1 MISKPAVHQIEDI
14 HTVPSQR
21 KPAVSLRRRIHLH
34 HNARTIAI
42 ILIAVSVCIAAYPV
56 YTLFYV
62 STSDAQIDGHIFPVN
77 SRVTGTVKWVYP
89 GAEDTR
95 YVAAGTVL
103 ARLDPDDYTPS
114 VEKLQGE
121 VQSQQSQLQSAQLD
135 LAIIKPTAQSRLEA
149 ARGAV
154 AEAEAELAESIAD
167 TQSKKAHVVQARA
180 AYDLAEADRQRYQA
194 LVSTHEISNSE
205 YDQRSTEATTSHE
218 QVAIASAELKAS
230 HTRIEAL
237 RQKLS
242 QRKAELVAASV
253 VPQTIDTAHARVS
266 QVDGQLK
273 ESLAQ
278 LREARLNLGY
288 TTIVAPVSGIVGQRQ
303 VEPGQRVQTGQLML
317 TVVPTNDLW
326 ITAYFKET
334 QLRHMRIGQ
343 PATFRIDSY
352 GRRLRGHVESIGGAT
367 GAKYSLLPPENS
379 TGNFV
384 KVVQRIPV
392 RFHIDEAMGTNEPLL
407 PGMSVEVSVRLY

>member
-1 MISKPAVHQIEDI
+1 
-14 HTVPSQR
+14 
-21 KPAVSLRRRIHLH
+21 
-34 HNARTIAI
+34 
-42 ILIAVSVCIAAYPV
+42 
-56 YTLFYV
+56 
-62 STSDAQIDGHIFPVN
+62 
-77 SRVTGTVKWVYP
+77 
-89 GAEDTR
+89 
-95 YVAAGTVL
+95 
-103 ARLDPDDYTPS
+103 
-114 VEKLQGE
+114 
-121 VQSQQSQLQSAQLD
+121 
-135 LAIIKPTAQSRLEA
+135 
-149 ARGAV
+149 
-154 AEAEAELAESIAD
+154 
-167 TQSKKAHVVQARA
+167 
-180 AYDLAEADRQRYQA
+180 
-194 LVSTHEISNSE
+194 
-205 YDQRSTEATTSHE
+205 
-218 QVAIASAELKAS
+218 
-230 HTRIEAL
+230 
-237 RQKLS
+237 
-242 QRKAELVAASV
+242 
-253 VPQTIDTAHARVS
+253 
-266 QVDGQLK
+266 LK